1 MGNIKANRGK
11 ERFSF
16 EAPERRRL
24 IEKYRNIERAYY
36 GEEGDEDEE
45 EEKEDP
51 ELLAFANQP
60 GGDAELEKRRSRT
73 NYRKTIVGA
82 VSASPLKVNGL
93 TNS

>member
-45 EEKEDP
+45 EEVDP
-51 ELLAFANQP
+51 EHLAFATQP

-93 TNS
+93 TN